1 MDRIPVGSTNL
12 ISVGYDDATSMLE
25 AEFHKSGVYQY
36 YGVPR
41 EIFDQL
47 MAAPSKGSYFNAVIK
62 KGGYACARV
71 G

>member
-1 MDRIPVGSTNL
+1 MISACSTNL
-12 ISVGYDDATSMLE
+12 VSVGYDDATSMLE
-25 AEFHKSGVYQY
+25 AEFQKSGVYQY

-41 EIFDQL
+41 EVYDQL
-47 MAAPSKGSYFNAVIK
+47 MAAPSKGAYFNTVIK

>member
-12 ISVGYDDATSMLE
+12 VSVGYDDATSMLE
-25 AEFHKSGVYQY
+25 AEFLKSGVYQY

-41 EIFDQL
+41 EIYDQL
-47 MAAPSKGSYFNAVIK
+47 MAAPSKGAYFNAVIK
-62 KGGYACARV
+62 KGGYACARI